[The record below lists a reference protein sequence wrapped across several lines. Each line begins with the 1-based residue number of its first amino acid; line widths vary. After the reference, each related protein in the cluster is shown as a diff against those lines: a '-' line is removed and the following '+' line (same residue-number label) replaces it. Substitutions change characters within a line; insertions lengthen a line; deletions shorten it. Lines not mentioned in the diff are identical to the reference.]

1 MTWPLFRVTSHTLL
15 RAAARFLLLLLFSF
29 SVAAQSD
36 YIKRWPDSVNAL
48 VSEVRKTPDSTITEL
63 QRAFAAAESD
73 EDKAAVHALISR
85 AYSALMLHKKALEHA
100 DNGLELVS
108 PANQPWLYYNLTV
121 AKAEAMDTA
130 GDAQQGLTYT
140 QSAIAWAKSTEH
152 YDLLTYALSIQ
163 GYIHLALS
171 TTDDALSYFQEG
183 YRLAKEHSTL
193 LKPEDFASMIAL
205 VYEYR
210 EEWHQAI
217 PYYQRAEA
225 YYRET
230 NASLELANTLFGLGK
245 AYFNT
250 GETEK
255 AMPYLRDSANLA
267 LEIGDLQGAA
277 YSYAIM
283 ANHLINQ
290 GKYIDAES
298 FLTEALSIFEDAEN
312 PYMQIQAL
320 ISLAKVEEQKNQFES
335 AMRMLDRADDMADGN
350 AFLVQKI
357 QIGMEKSRIYAS
369 FGEYEKAYQL
379 MLILRNLQEDL
390 EQEQNSRRL
399 LELRTAFEVEQQEA
413 QNALL
418 KEQNLRQQT
427 QIMNEQ
433 SLQKY
438 VIAVAFLLVIICLLL
453 LFLYVNG
460 KRHQRRLELLA
471 NEDELTGLLTRRK
484 TLDVVDNQL
493 HLAIRHDDPFAIA
506 ILDLDFF
513 KQINDKFGHQT
524 GDDVLRAFGKLAVK
538 TFRSTDILG
547 RIGGEEF
554 MFAFP
559 HTPAV
564 KAESLLKKFAESVR
578 DIPFT
583 IGNNQCRVSVSVGL
597 VDTSAAR
604 TTSELTALADE
615 ALYDAK
621 KAGRDRIVWHQPPA

>member
-1 MTWPLFRVTSHTLL
+1 MTWPLFTVVSQTLL
-15 RAAARFLLLLLFSF
+15 HRLATLLFLSLF
-29 SVAAQSD
+29 SLSVQAQSD
-36 YIKRWPDSVNAL
+36 YVRQWPDAVQGL
-48 VSEVRKTPDSTITEL
+48 VSEVRKTPDATISDL
-63 QRAFAAAESD
+63 QRTFALTQSD
-73 EDKAAVHALISR
+73 EDKAAVHALLSR
-85 AYSALMLHKKALEHA
+85 AYSALLLHKKAIEHV
-100 DNGLELVS
+100 NLGLELVS

-121 AKAEAMDTA
+121 AKAEALDTA
-130 GDAQQGLTYT
+130 GEAQQGLTYT

-152 YDLLTYALSIQ
+152 FDLLTYALSIQ

-171 TTDDALSYFQEG
+171 TTDDALSFFQEG
-183 YRLAKEHSTL
+183 YRLAQEHNTL

-210 EEWHQAI
+210 EEWQQAI
-217 PYYQRAEA
+217 PYYERAEA

-245 AYFNT
+245 AYFET
-250 GETEK
+250 GQIQK
-255 AMPYLRDSANLA
+255 SMVYLRDSANLA

-277 YSYAIM
+277 YSYAVM

-298 FLTEALSIFEDAEN
+298 FLTEALSIFEAAEN

-320 ISLAKVEEQKNQFES
+320 ISLAKVEQKKDQFEN
-335 AMRMLDRADDMADGN
+335 AMKMLDRADDMADGS
-350 AFLVQKI
+350 AFLTQKI
-357 QIGMEKSRIYAS
+357 QIGLEKSGLYAS

-379 MLILRNLQEDL
+379 MLILRNLQNDL
-390 EQEQNSRRL
+390 EREQNSRRL

-438 VIAVAFLLVIICLLL
+438 VVAVAFLLVIICLLL

-493 HLAIRHDDPFAIA
+493 HLAIRHDDPLAIA
-506 ILDLDFF
+506 VLDLDYF

-524 GDDVLRAFGKLAVK
+524 GDDVLRAFGKLARK

-554 MFAFP
+554 LFAFP

-583 IGNNQCRVSVSVGL
+583 IGNNQCRISVSIGL
-597 VDTSAAR
+597 VDASVAR

-621 KAGRDRIVWHQPPA
+621 DAGRDRIVRHQPSD